1 MRGIP
6 CSISCSRAVSP
17 FKELRTLRFAAVV
30 GPHGQSFGTI
40 WIEMQMEREMKR
52 ARWNLFLM
60 SKETTQACNCCFFVW
75 SLSVTNIDF
84 IWIQIGFA
92 GRKISV
98 LVVIQRRC
106 TCTLPL
112 AQAWSQR
119 EFNFNLV
126 VKLRNRNLYF
136 KGIYSNLWIDMQWS
150 NLNVHEWRWV
160 DIQNKYLMRG
170 YLNQIF
176 HERISKSNISWADI

>member
-6 CSISCSRAVSP
+6 CSISSCSRAVSP
-17 FKELRTLRFAAVV
+17 FKELRTLRFAALF
-30 GPHGQSFGTI
+30 GPHGQSFRTI
-40 WIEMQMEREMKR
+40 WIEMQMQWEIKR
-52 ARWNLFLM
+52 ARWNLFRM

-92 GRKISV
+92 GRKNSV

-112 AQAWSQR
+112 AQAWSQP

-126 VKLRNRNLYF
+126 VKLRNRNLCF
-136 KGIYSNLWIDMQWS
+136 KGIPLTWFV
-150 NLNVHEWRWV
+150 LNEHEWRWV
-160 DIQNKYLMRG
+160 DN
-170 YLNQIF
+170 
-176 HERISKSNISWADI
+176 

>member
-6 CSISCSRAVSP
+6 CSISCSRVVSP
-17 FKELRTLRFAAVV
+17 FKELRTLRLAAVV
-30 GPHGQSFGTI
+30 GPHGQSFRTI
-40 WIEMQMEREMKR
+40 WIEMQMQREIKR
-52 ARWNLFLM
+52 VRLNLFPM
-60 SKETTQACNCCFFVW
+60 SKETTRVCNCCFFVW

-112 AQAWSQR
+112 AQAWSQQ

-126 VKLRNRNLYF
+126 VKLRNRNLHF
-136 KGIYSNLWIDMQWS
+136 KGIYSNLGIDMQWS
-150 NLNVHEWRWV
+150 NLNEHEWRWV
-160 DIQNKYLMRG
+160 DI
-170 YLNQIF
+170 
-176 HERISKSNISWADI
+176 

>member
-1 MRGIP
+1 
-6 CSISCSRAVSP
+6 
-17 FKELRTLRFAAVV
+17 
-30 GPHGQSFGTI
+30 
-40 WIEMQMEREMKR
+40 MQWEITR
-52 ARWNLFLM
+52 ARWNSFRM

-92 GRKISV
+92 GRKNSV

-136 KGIYSNLWIDMQWS
+136 KGIYSNLWIDMQWR
-150 NLNVHEWRWV
+150 NLNVHEWNEISLLFSCLRFSCTESCRCLV
-160 DIQNKYLMRG
+160 MTLIINGSPITGLPCADYSGNCI
-170 YLNQIF
+170 
-176 HERISKSNISWADI
+176 HERGDV